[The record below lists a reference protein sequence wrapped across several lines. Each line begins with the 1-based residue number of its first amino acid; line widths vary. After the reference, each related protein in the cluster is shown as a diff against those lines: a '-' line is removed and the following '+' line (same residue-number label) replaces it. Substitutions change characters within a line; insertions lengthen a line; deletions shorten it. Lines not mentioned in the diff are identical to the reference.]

1 MGKATSGIDE
11 AESVAAARSP
21 SLNASLAPSPGD
33 WNLRREL
40 GVPAGVTEGDEEAAD
55 ITAPF
60 VLVMPFECEGE
71 IGVISTDMFRAPT
84 FPRALPVTLRA
95 SAPVNSWICL

>member
-1 MGKATSGIDE
+1 MATRGIDE
-11 AESVAAARSP
+11 AERVAAARSSAP
-21 SLNASLAPSPGD
+21 NASLETSPGD

-40 GVPAGVTEGDEEAAD
+40 GVPAGVTEGDEEAALM
-55 ITAPF
+55 TAPF

-71 IGVISTDMFRAPT
+71 IGVISTDMFCAPT

-95 SAPVNSWICL
+95 SAPVKS